1 MTAVFSFLGV
11 TTAQSAIQRIY
22 PRWVE
27 LLGLDARLVG
37 LDFPIGAPAG
47 DYRAAVER
55 IKHDPDGL
63 GGLIT
68 THKLNVL
75 AASADLFDGLDE
87 SAELLHEVSCIHKRD
102 GRLLG
107 AALDDRTSG
116 LAIDRFAPPSYW
128 AEHGG
133 ELLLLGAGG
142 ASIATTLGM
151 HRAAEQGAAVPS
163 RIHVTARS
171 EHRLDE
177 LRSLHDRIGMRIEVV
192 SHVTR
197 SPDEAD
203 RVVAGVA
210 PHSVIVNATGLGKD
224 RPGSPLTDAV
234 RFPRESI
241 AWDMN
246 YRGER
251 TFLEQARNQPAD
263 AAVAAI
269 DGWDYFVYSWTQ
281 VLGVVHDIDIPT
293 SGPLFDELSRI
304 AHEEQFGEPVR
315 LGG

>member
-1 MTAVFSFLGV
+1 MTAVFSFFGV
-11 TTAQSAIQRIY
+11 TTGQSAIQRIY

-27 LLGLDARLVG
+27 LLALDARLVG
-37 LDFPIGAPAG
+37 LDFPVGAPAG
-47 DYRAAVER
+47 DYRRAVER
-55 IKHDPDGL
+55 IKADPNAL

-75 AASADLFDGLDE
+75 AASADLFDGLDD
-87 SAELLHEVSCIHKRD
+87 SAALLREVSCIHKRD

-107 AALDDRTSG
+107 AALDDRTSR

-142 ASIATTLGM
+142 ASIATTHGM
-151 HRAAEQGAAVPS
+151 HRAAELGEAVPS

-171 EHRLDE
+171 EHRLEE

-192 SHVTR
+192 VHHVT
-197 SPDEAD
+197 STPEEAD

-210 PHSVIVNATGLGKD
+210 PRSVVVNATGLGKD

-234 RFPRESI
+234 RFPPGSI

-251 TFLEQARNQPAD
+251 RFLEQARNQPAD
-263 AAVAAI
+263 AAVAVI

-281 VLGVVHDIDIPT
+281 VLGVVHDLDIPS
-293 SGPLFDELSRI
+293 SGALFDELSQI
-304 AHEEQFGEPVR
+304 AHDEMSA
-315 LGG
+315 